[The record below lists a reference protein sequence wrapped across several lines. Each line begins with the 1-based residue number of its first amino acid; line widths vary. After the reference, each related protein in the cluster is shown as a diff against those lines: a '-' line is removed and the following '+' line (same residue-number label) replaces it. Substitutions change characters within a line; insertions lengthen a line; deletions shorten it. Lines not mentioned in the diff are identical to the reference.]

1 MNSGSNPA
9 KPSRLYAGSGSFP
22 GGFPENQEEYQP
34 PALTSQAREDV
45 ERLRAKVRAHNP
57 GYVYSNGVSLPSQ
70 IPSVP
75 ELLDELAYNVR
86 AARTDRAI
94 PNTPLPEVEQSE
106 LAKAGFDWKVIADRA
121 ISALETGTRRPLPLA
136 NDPEAATIPGLDVI
150 AASRHESESAAPV
163 EPEVSAPVDEVPQPE
178 VTQPLSTVE
187 ADLAAAEPPLAGIET
202 PEVDEAAAP
211 EAVAA
216 TEFSQAEAAADATN
230 EAEPN
235 LMGET
240 AATPAPPSPEPVDV
254 ALGEPAVLP
263 EAEDIAPA
271 EAPTAALEEI
281 DLSDEDLADLD
292 IDDVDLDDLEAVPE
306 PPAPS
311 EETAFEETLA
321 QAEDLVSDRVYDQDV
336 LEPEGNDDEQFVGD
350 VEAETATWVTP
361 DAPAAAEP
369 EVSAP
374 AEPDG
379 SAQVSPEA
387 DTIPEAALQTTAQAE
402 PEDLLSEDVDLEAD
416 LDDLDLDLDDLDLGE
431 FDVTEADSAEANEPD
446 AATEGTAPEEAV
458 AEEPA
463 AQDVSPEQESVEAP
477 AEDETAPVEEEAIP
491 AEDATEEPV
500 AEEAMEEAPA
510 EEEAVPAE
518 EAPEAPAQEAVP
530 EADAE
535 DAVVF
540 ETPSEIVQ
548 PVEDTEAEPET
559 PLPGSE
565 AIGSEVE
572 EPDAAEDAVEVE
584 YVEVSEDYE
593 PEPGEEIEYIE
604 VEDTSE
610 TPGEAETEAVD
621 SEESDLPPADETVGT
636 ADTTDA
642 ADAAD
647 NAETA
652 EDVETDETGELPFE
666 IPTVEGDIP
675 QAMQEGYS
683 GWKPMTAENATA
695 VDEELF
701 AQLDDEPE
709 AKPAKRGFFAKLFGR
724 NKANQTED

>member
-22 GGFPENQEEYQP
+22 GGFPEDQEEYQP

-57 GYVYSNGVSLPSQ
+57 GYVYTNGVSLPSQ

-150 AASRHESESAAPV
+150 AASRHESEPAAPA
-163 EPEVSAPVDEVPQPE
+163 EPEVSVPVDEVSQPE
-178 VTQPLSTVE
+178 VTEPPSAAE
-187 ADLAAAEPPLAGIET
+187 ADLADAEPPLADVET

-211 EAVAA
+211 EAAAA
-216 TEFSQAEAAADATN
+216 TEFSEPEDAADATD

-240 AATPAPPSPEPVDV
+240 AAVPAPPSPQPVDV

-263 EAEDIAPA
+263 EPEDIAPA
-271 EAPTAALEEI
+271 EVPAEAVEEI

-292 IDDVDLDDLEAVPE
+292 VDDVDLDDLEAAPE
-306 PPAPS
+306 PPAPNT
-311 EETAFEETLA
+311 ETSFEETLA
-321 QAEDLVSDRVYDQDV
+321 AAEDLVSDRVYDQDV

-361 DAPAAAEP
+361 DTPAAAEG
-369 EVSAP
+369 EAQTQ

-379 SAQVSPEA
+379 SAQVPPEA
-387 DTIPEAALQTTAQAE
+387 DTVPEAALQTAAQAE
-402 PEDLLSEDVDLEAD
+402 PENLLSDDVDLEAD
-416 LDDLDLDLDDLDLGE
+416 LDDLDLDDLDLGE
-431 FDVTEADSAEANEPD
+431 FDVTEADSPEATETD
-446 AATEGTAPEEAV
+446 AAGEDLPV
-458 AEEPA
+458 
-463 AQDVSPEQESVEAP
+463 EQEAAPAVEEVSAEQEAVEAP
-477 AEDETAPVEEEAIP
+477 AEEETAPVEEEAIA
-491 AEDATEEPV
+491 AEETAEEPV
-500 AEEAMEEAPA
+500 VEETMEEAL
-510 EEEAVPAE
+510 AE
-518 EAPEAPAQEAVP
+518 EAPEAPAQETAP

-540 ETPSEIVQ
+540 EAPSEIEM
-548 PVEDTEAEPET
+548 PVEEVAAEPEA

-572 EPDAAEDAVEVE
+572 EPEVAEDDVEVE

-604 VEDTSE
+604 VEDSSE
-610 TPGEAETEAVD
+610 TPGEAGVEAVD
-621 SEESDLPPADETVGT
+621 SEESDLPLAAET
-636 ADTTDA
+636 

-647 NAETA
+647 TAETA
-652 EDVETDETGELPFE
+652 EETETDEAGELPFE

-683 GWKPMTAENATA
+683 GWKPMTAENTTGA
-695 VDEELF
+695 DEELF
-701 AQLDDEPE
+701 AQPDDEPE
-709 AKPAKRGFFAKLFGR
+709 AKPAKRGLFAKLFGR

>member
-22 GGFPENQEEYQP
+22 GGFPEDKEEYQP

-57 GYVYSNGVSLPSQ
+57 GYVYTNGVSLPSQ

-136 NDPEAATIPGLDVI
+136 NDPESATIPGLDVI
-150 AASRHESESAAPV
+150 AASRRESESAAEV
-163 EPEVSAPVDEVPQPE
+163 ESEVSAPAEEVPQPE
-178 VTQPLSTVE
+178 AVQPPSVAE
-187 ADLAAAEPPLAGIET
+187 ADLAAPEPPLADVET
-202 PEVDEAAAP
+202 PEVDEVAAP
-211 EAVAA
+211 EVVAA
-216 TEFSQAEAAADATN
+216 TEFSQPEEAATAAD
-230 EAEPN
+230 EAAPN

-240 AATPAPPSPEPVDV
+240 AAVPAPPSPEPVDV

-271 EAPTAALEEI
+271 ETPAVAVEEI
-281 DLSDEDLADLD
+281 DLNDEDLADLD
-292 IDDVDLDDLEAVPE
+292 IDDVDLDDLEVAPAPPA

-321 QAEDLVSDRVYDQDV
+321 EAEDLVSDRVYDDDV

-350 VEAETATWVTP
+350 VEAEPATWVTP
-361 DAPAAAEP
+361 DTPVAAEP
-369 EVSAP
+369 EVPAP

-387 DTIPEAALQTTAQAE
+387 DTVPEAALQTAAQAE
-402 PEDLLSEDVDLEAD
+402 PEELLSDDVDLDVD
-416 LDDLDLDLDDLDLGE
+416 LDDLDLDDLDLGE
-431 FDVTEADSAEANEPD
+431 FDETEVDIPEANKID
-446 AATEGTAPEEAV
+446 AATEEAV
-458 AEEPA
+458 AEEAA
-463 AQDVSPEQESVEAP
+463 AQDVSPEQEAVEAP
-477 AEDETAPVEEEAIP
+477 VEEEPAPVAEEAIP
-491 AEDATEEPV
+491 AEEVEEEAV

-510 EEEAVPAE
+510 EAEAAPAE
-518 EAPEAPAQEAVP
+518 EVPEAPAQEAAP

-548 PVEDTEAEPET
+548 PVEDTEAEPEA

-572 EPDAAEDAVEVE
+572 EPEVAEDAVEVE

-604 VEDTSE
+604 VEDTVE
-610 TPGEAETEAVD
+610 TSGEAGMEAAD
-621 SEESDLPPADETVGT
+621 SEESDLPPAGETTDT
-636 ADTTDA
+636 ADASDI
-642 ADAAD
+642 
-647 NAETA
+647 AETT
-652 EDVETDETGELPFE
+652 EDIETDETTEIPFE

-683 GWKPMTAENATA
+683 GWKPMTAENTTGA
-695 VDEELF
+695 DEELF
-701 AQLDDEPE
+701 AQPDDEPE
-709 AKPAKRGFFAKLFGR
+709 AKPAKRGLFAKLFGR

>member
-150 AASRHESESAAPV
+150 AASRHESEPAAPA
-163 EPEVSAPVDEVPQPE
+163 EPEVSAPVDEVSQPE
-178 VTQPLSTVE
+178 VTQPPSAAE

-216 TEFSQAEAAADATN
+216 TEFSQPEAAADATN

-271 EAPTAALEEI
+271 EAPTAVEEI
-281 DLSDEDLADLD
+281 DLNDEDLADLD
-292 IDDVDLDDLEAVPE
+292 IDDVDLDDLEVAPE

-321 QAEDLVSDRVYDQDV
+321 QAEDLVSDRVYDEDV

-350 VEAETATWVTP
+350 VEAEPATWVTP
-361 DAPAAAEP
+361 DTPVAAEP

-374 AEPDG
+374 ADPDG

-387 DTIPEAALQTTAQAE
+387 DTVPEVAPETAAQAE

-416 LDDLDLDLDDLDLGE
+416 LDDLDLDDLELDE
-431 FDVTEADSAEANEPD
+431 FDETEDDSPEANETD

-463 AQDVSPEQESVEAP
+463 PQDVSPEQETVEV
-477 AEDETAPVEEEAIP
+477 PVEEEPVPVAEEAIP
-491 AEDATEEPV
+491 AAEV
-500 AEEAMEEAPA
+500 AEEALEEATAEEEAAPA

-701 AQLDDEPE
+701 AQPDDEPE